1 MRVTISSSSND
12 NIDEK
17 YKQSAIEITSYLA
30 DSGCD
35 LNWGSGDSSIMGI
48 CYSEF
53 SKKGRNIY
61 GYTTPKYEYELVNL
75 PNAEHQMFDN
85 TFDLKEHIFYD
96 ADLIIVLP
104 GGTGS
109 ISEFFSYLEEIR
121 SNDKDKQLILYNN
134 DHHFDKTIELI
145 NDLVKR
151 SFNNE
156 TITNFYKVINS
167 FEEFK
172 IFFEEFKQNKKH
184 VI

>member
-48 CYSEF
+48 CYDVF
-53 SKKGRNIY
+53 SKKGRKIY
-61 GYTTPKYEYELVNL
+61 GYTTPKYEDELVNL
-75 PNAEHQMFDN
+75 TNAEHQMFDS
-85 TFDLKEHIFYD
+85 TFDLKKHIFND

-109 ISEFFSYLEEIR
+109 ISEFFAYLEEIR

-145 NDLVKR
+145 NDLVER

-156 TITNFYKVINS
+156 NIKSFYRIINS
-167 FEEFK
+167 FEDFK
-172 IFFEEFKQNKKH
+172 NFYEDFKQNKNH